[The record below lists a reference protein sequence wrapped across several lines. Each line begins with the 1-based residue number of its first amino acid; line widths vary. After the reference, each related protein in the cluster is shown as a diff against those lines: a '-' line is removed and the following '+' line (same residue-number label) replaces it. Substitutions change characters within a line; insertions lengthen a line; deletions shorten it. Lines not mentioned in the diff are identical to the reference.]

1 MQNKNNRAERLL
13 SRLKAQVHAKFKA
26 GVRDE
31 RGAAAVFFAVGLVLL
46 APAALGLVDVYL
58 TTTQRAEL
66 QDALDTATLYAA
78 RSEKTT
84 DAELKTVGEAAL
96 LVNLKLPAGQKFVSS
111 DFKLAADKITVTG
124 TAQIEA
130 PGIGPQLWQRENLKA
145 NSEVLR
151 NSNNVEVALVLDTTG
166 SMKDNMANLRSAA
179 NDLVTLVIKEQQ
191 TPFYTKVALVPYAV
205 GVNVGSFADAARGS
219 LAGPVKIDSIAL
231 NGTRVDV
238 TTSTAH
244 ALLTGDRVLLKN
256 TGKTITPNN
265 GSKRNLDGEYVVTWR
280 ADTKFSLDSTTG
292 TLGGNLGSSAAS
304 QCLKEGCQQYSL
316 QNASNNLV
324 TFGNT
329 QCVSERV
336 GGEAYTDAA
345 PSVAYV
351 GRLYQPP
358 SNPNNP
364 CASAEIMPLTSNKA
378 LLKQRID
385 GLTDSSSTAGQIG
398 LAWGWY
404 MVSPE
409 WGPFVSTASADSVP
423 APYNKPQTLKVVIL
437 MTDGAFNTPY
447 CKGVIA
453 SDAGTG
459 SGNAADHIKCTAT
472 NGDPFAQA
480 DKLCKNIKAKGVFVY
495 TVGFN
500 VGSDAK
506 VKKLMSDCAT
516 SAEYVYMPANGTQ
529 LKVAFRAIAQDI
541 NSLRISK

>member
-1 MQNKNNRAERLL
+1 ML
-13 SRLKAQVHAKFKA
+13 RLKAQVRAKFKA

-58 TTTQRAEL
+58 ITTQRAEL

-78 RSEKTT
+78 RSDKGT
-84 DAELKTVGEAAL
+84 DAELKKVGEAAL
-96 LVNLKLPAGQKFVSS
+96 LTNLKLPAGQKFVSS
-111 DFKLAADKITVTG
+111 DFRLAADKITVTG

-130 PGIGPQLWQRENLKA
+130 PGIGPQLWKRENLKA
-145 NSEVLR
+145 DSEVLR

-166 SMKDNMANLRSAA
+166 SMQDNMGNLRSAA
-179 NDLVTLVIKEQQ
+179 NDLVALVIKDQQ

-205 GVNVGSFADAARGS
+205 GVKVGSFADAARGP
-219 LAGPVKIDSIAL
+219 LQGATAITEV
-231 NGTRVDV
+231 TRTDLGNNKWRIDV
-238 TTSTAH
+238 TSANHGLT
-244 ALLTGDRVLLKN
+244 TGDRVLLQKTGVTVGN
-256 TGKTITPNN
+256 TSITD
-265 GSKRNLDGEYVVTWR
+265 KEYVVTR
-280 ADTKFSLDSTTG
+280 QTNDKFSLNGLSGAVSG
-292 TLGGNLGSSAAS
+292 TLRSDAGA
-304 QCLKEGCQQYSL
+304 QCLKEGCLKYSL
-316 QNASNNLV
+316 QNANSNLV
-324 TFGNT
+324 TFDST

-345 PSVAYV
+345 PSSAYV
-351 GRLYQPP
+351 GRLYQPS
-358 SNPNNP
+358 SNVNNP
-364 CASAEIMPLTSNKA
+364 CQSAEIMPLTSSKE

-385 GLTDSSSTAGQIG
+385 SLTHSSSTAGQIG

-409 WGPFVSTASADSVP
+409 WGPFVKAAGDASVP

-437 MTDGAFNTPY
+437 MTDGAFNSPY

-459 SGNAADHIKCTAT
+459 SGDAKDHIKCTAT

-480 DKLCKNIKAKGVFVY
+480 DQVCKNIKAKGVFIY

-506 VKKLMSDCAT
+506 VKKLMSECAT
-516 SAEYVYMPANGTQ
+516 SPEYVYMPADGAQ